1 MQKKIIFLRRYSIL
15 GVLLLLIYSCGK
27 QEVSPKAAFITH
39 YPVFENKNVG
49 WKLMDIKTGKTLEN
63 SGNTGGVIT
72 PVTDGCFFARLDNGT
87 WELYNINNPQKR
99 IEGNYVSVGAFN
111 EGVAPVTKKD
121 EEISYINKEGKTI
134 FKLPYNYLRA
144 GNFSNERAI
153 VMDDCDKIGFI
164 NMKGETVI
172 PPQYDIALPF
182 YNGYALVGDE
192 NDIFYINKSGE
203 KVLPINDAN
212 NSQYIMDNLT
222 MWTRLTENE
231 LVPYVTSGN
240 MLGIKDLKGNI
251 VLEAS
256 SKYKNIA
263 PMGAGNITVE
273 TDNGCGIIDRKG
285 KFIVKDSYDRIL
297 YCDNKCFITI
307 KNGKCGIVSIDEE
320 ILCPFK
326 FDSIFAISGSSYFIA
341 LLNKKILIIS
351 QRGEVINSY
360 DDIIPSVNSYAESNS
375 KKYREILQDKQQE
388 IARKDSI
395 EIARKIESGEQWW

>member
-1 MQKKIIFLRRYSIL
+1 MKENSSFWKRLTIL
-15 GVLLLLIYSCGK
+15 GIPLLLICSCGDK
-27 QEVSPKAAFITH
+27 DTSSKTVYITH
-39 YPVFENKNVG
+39 YPVFKNETVG
-49 WKLMDIKTGKTLEN
+49 WKLMDIKTGKILEN

-72 PVTDGCFFARLDNGT
+72 PVSDGCFFAKLDNGT
-87 WELYNINNPQKR
+87 WELYNINNPQRR

-144 GNFSNERAI
+144 GNFRDERAYVI
-153 VMDDCDKIGFI
+153 DDCDKIGFI

-182 YNGYALVGDE
+182 HNGYALVGDE
-192 NDIFYINKSGE
+192 NDIFYINKSGK

-212 NSQYIMDNLT
+212 SSQYIMDNIT

-231 LVPYVTSGN
+231 LVPYVASGN
-240 MLGIKDLKGNI
+240 MLGIKDFKGNI
-251 VLEAS
+251 LLEPS
-256 SKYKNIA
+256 SNYKYIA
-263 PMGAGNITVE
+263 PMGAENIIIE

-285 KFIVKDSYDRIL
+285 NFIVKDSYDRIL
-297 YCDNKCFITI
+297 YCDNKCFVTI

-326 FDSIFAISGSSYFIA
+326 FDNIFAISGSSYFIA

-360 DDIIPSVNSYAESNS
+360 DDIIPSVNPYADSDS
-375 KKYREILQDKQQE
+375 QKYRDIQHEKVVRDSLEIV
-388 IARKDSI
+388 
-395 EIARKIESGEQWW
+395 RKINAGEPWY